1 MCVCVGGG
9 RACHLSPH
17 QGYSLSSLG
26 LVRRWRG
33 VSGKLESPKGDPRLP
48 LCQGGPLQ
56 HP

>member
-1 MCVCVGGG
+1 MCVCVWGG